1 MVAKDPRFSLVFSR
15 ALGKVIVHVHGSVDV
30 DTAEELRDRLADVID
45 GQGNRHL
52 IVDLKGMPSI
62 DAAGCAVLVDA
73 VKRMQRYGG
82 EFVLS
87 GPTIDVTHALDAA
100 GLEKGYVVTPP
111 WAHPAH
117 GGGVTSL
124 ARPGLRRSR

>member
-1 MVAKDPRFSLVFSR
+1 MQKDLRFSLVFSR

-30 DTAEELRDRLADVID
+30 DTAEELRDRLSDVID

-52 IVDLKGMPSI
+52 VVDLKGVTSI

-73 VKRMQRYGG
+73 VKRMKQHGG

-87 GPTIDVTHALDAA
+87 APAIDVTHVLDDA
-100 GLEKGYVVTPP
+100 GLDMVDVVTPA

-117 GGGVTSL
+117 RGDVTSL
-124 ARPGLRRSR
+124 GGPGFRRNS